1 MGRKPGLP
9 QRNSDRHTP
18 RRSDE
23 VGETVVQRIKF
34 PPNFTMPPY
43 THPFSEVVTVISGD
57 IGTNAGEKP
66 DKIGSLLKPRPM
78 WISLKGHAGKPLSA
92 DRPLGRQ
99 RGGLFLARLAR

>member
-1 MGRKPGLP
+1 
-9 QRNSDRHTP
+9 
-18 RRSDE
+18 
-23 VGETVVQRIKF
+23 
-34 PPNFTMPPY
+34 MPPY

-92 DRPLGRQ
+92 DRPPGRQ